1 MGTKR
6 CCAVEDVV
14 AGKSVYIDDVNY
26 LGWMVE
32 RDFKRQGKCRITI
45 APKEFGVS
53 ELAVGLRRGSSLM
66 QALNVEIQQMRE
78 SGVLGHW
85 KKKYNPAREECYSIE
100 GDNPGQREVNMED
113 LQGPFYLL
121 LLGIILGFLLFV
133 GEAMFCR
140 LKKIIRKAKKPLQS
154 YKNRQISFF

>member
-1 MGTKR
+1 MR
-6 CCAVEDVV
+6 EPLVLINCFF
-14 AGKSVYIDDVNY
+14 S
-26 LGWMVE
+26 
-32 RDFKRQGKCRITI
+32 R
-45 APKEFGVS
+45 
-53 ELAVGLRRGSSLM
+53 
-66 QALNVEIQQMRE
+66 IQQMRE

-140 LKKIIRKAKKPLQS
+140 LKKIIRKANKPLQS